1 MDKQFWAGNDRD
13 WNPGIRGAFP
23 RAGAPPAGEG
33 ACGAAPRGSR
43 ALRSARLLHNIGG
56 HPQAWGVLNRVF
68 SATVMYEL
76 YPGKTPTILTE

>member
-1 MDKQFWAGNDRD
+1 MGGIET
-13 WNPGIRGAFP
+13 PGFGVISQGQERPLLA
-23 RAGAPPAGEG
+23 RA
-33 ACGAAPRGSR
+33 R
-43 ALRSARLLHNIGG
+43 AARLLHNIGG